1 MTPGTTMLETQA
13 ATADEDAALAQ
24 AAATLSKACTALWA
38 ATLSLMTAF
47 MHQPAPAHRYL
58 MARKIASNFALLQDQ
73 PCFTRQARESFARL
87 AKRWGEKA
95 DRLSPH
101 PVEPPRGGFT
111 LARPAWL
118 SGLF

>member
-1 MTPGTTMLETQA
+1 MNEARA
-13 ATADEDAALAQ
+13 ANAADDAALAQ
-24 AAATLSKACTALWA
+24 AATTLSQACTALWR

-58 MARKIASNFALLQDQ
+58 MARKIAANFTLLQDQ
-73 PCFTRQARESFARL
+73 PCFTKQARASFARL
-87 AKRWGEKA
+87 ATRWSDKA

-101 PVEPPRGGFT
+101 QDKPRRGFGF
-111 LARPAWL
+111 ARPAWL